1 MRTKLPKIDG
11 KTLKDWYEWL
21 KAQDCGCCHMKIGD
35 TELHEVDICMGWHE
49 YDEEDGPGEPV
60 KIGKTTVQTMKHKQV
75 WKIAWKIGWQSF
87 NNAMQCDL
95 DIDFDMPWPCNEY
108 GDVYDTLSEVGE
120 PKTMKDWNRLAGE
133 INKAA
138 RDVFK
143 CAVEIDRAKF
153 EAGEPR
159 R

>member
-1 MRTKLPKIDG
+1 MKKKLPKIDG
-11 KTLKDWYEWL
+11 KKLKDWASWL
-21 KAQDCGCCHMKIGD
+21 KEKDCGCCHMKIGD
-35 TELHEVDICMGWHE
+35 TELHEVDICMGWHR
-49 YDEEDGPGEPV
+49 YEEDV
-60 KIGKTTVQTMKHKQV
+60 DGKCAPV

-87 NNAMQCDL
+87 NNYMQTDL

-120 PKTMKDWNRLAGE
+120 PKTMKDWNRLAAE
-133 INKAA
+133 INRTA